1 MGKMILVFSHKLTQ
15 EQKDDAIKNF
25 GVKEFL
31 SLPKELQNI
40 WSNISPDIQT
50 LEKLLEPIKE
60 FIKNNSKKDDVVLVQ
75 GDFGAVYIMVNF
87 VKDLELLGVYAT
99 TKREVKEYQED
110 GKLIKQSIFKHRR
123 FREYGV

>member
-25 GVKEFL
+25 GIKEFL

>member
-1 MGKMILVFSHKLTQ
+1 MRKMILVFSHKLTQ
-15 EQKDDAIKNF
+15 EQKDDAIENF
-25 GVKEFL
+25 GIKEFL

-99 TKREVKEYQED
+99 TKREAKEYQEN

-123 FREYGV
+123 FREYE